1 MPVRSLYSASLN
13 GTETDIPAPE
23 GDWVALHC
31 DGDVAVSLYQ
41 ASAYVALETVSA
53 PGKLIFCTGS
63 RIRLVTTGA
72 VNVRLINANGA

>member
-1 MPVRSLYSASLN
+1 MPIRTLYTGSLN
-13 GTETDIPAPE
+13 GTESNIPAPE

-53 PGKLIFCTGS
+53 PGKLIFCTGDK
-63 RIRLVTTGA
+63 IRLVTTGA